1 MVFQSTRHSRRH
13 RNPQGQEENKKP
25 FFSKSA
31 DTAVQTKEDKAFF
44 QPKLTVGR
52 PGDQY
57 EKEADSMAET
67 VVNHSGS
74 PAVVQEKAEGIQK
87 MDTSKM
93 EEDRMIQEKSLQ
105 MQAEEEEEPVQMQ
118 AQEEEEPLQMQEEE
132 EEEVQMKAE
141 PGSQTTAN
149 AGLSGRIEGSSG
161 KGKPMAEKTRMEME
175 QAFGVNFT
183 GVNIHTGANAV
194 QMNRELGA
202 QAFTHG
208 KDVYFNAGKY
218 RPESADGKRL
228 LAHELTHVVQ
238 QGGGKKNSGN
248 GIKANTKLTENNKK
262 EISPKKNESKAGEYP
277 RAHGG
282 GDNPLDEK
290 ALKII
295 SFAQNKWLP
304 KRFRAITVVKKIINA
319 YFPEKKDYVKDIQYL
334 PDIPG
339 LKTTRVGEG
348 PGATGIISVGDYFL
362 DSTNSDFFARR
373 VLQVEHELQHIEQYK
388 TGMTGPDFKDE
399 REFLAFYENAMA
411 VEYQGTGRMPLRLR
425 WGIINTA
432 LGYWLCLSDVKK
444 EEYRGHVKSL
454 FFAQDILFDVA
465 KSRKIDILS
474 AGLPPK
480 ECKRQN

>member
-1 MVFQSTRHSRRH
+1 MEFQSTRRSRRH

-31 DTAVQTKEDKAFF
+31 NPDIQTKEDKPFF

-118 AQEEEEPLQMQEEE
+118 EQEEEEPLQMQEEE

-141 PGSQTTAN
+141 PGSQTTAS
-149 AGLSGRIEGSSG
+149 ARLSGRIEGSSG
-161 KGKPMAEKTRMEME
+161 KGKPMAEKTRGEME

-238 QGGGKKNSGN
+238 QGGGQGKVQRSCPQGPQKKVTRDNCGERGPLNEKKYIQLLDVDLKSQTVKAVWTNGKVDAWECSPNPKSTPVGN
-248 GIKANTKLTENNKK
+248 DTVGVKCGVNHTNHK
-262 EISPKKNESKAGEYP
+262 KAGMAYFTAFKKTGYVIGFHNSQP
-277 RAHGG
+277 VGTGIYSHGCVRVRCG
-282 GDNPLDEK
+282 I
-290 ALKII
+290 A
-295 SFAQNKWLP
+295 
-304 KRFRAITVVKKIINA
+304 KIIN
-319 YFPEKKDYVKDIQYL
+319 ENSWSGKTEIQVK
-334 PDIPG
+334 
-339 LKTTRVGEG
+339 
-348 PGATGIISVGDYFL
+348 
-362 DSTNSDFFARR
+362 
-373 VLQVEHELQHIEQYK
+373 
-388 TGMTGPDFKDE
+388 
-399 REFLAFYENAMA
+399 
-411 VEYQGTGRMPLRLR
+411 
-425 WGIINTA
+425 
-432 LGYWLCLSDVKK
+432 
-444 EEYRGHVKSL
+444 
-454 FFAQDILFDVA
+454 
-465 KSRKIDILS
+465 
-474 AGLPPK
+474 
-480 ECKRQN
+480 